1 RNDYGKLTFG
11 MGTQLT
17 IKP

>member
-1 RNDYGKLTFG
+1 TGNTQYFG

-17 IKP
+17 VV